1 MDDRERLRALMEEAG
16 VCKEQIDRT
25 ITQLHD
31 DMAGMI
37 AAWVEMWERLKA
49 FVNVSLADTLQSI
62 TDAISGLSYDVQPKK
77 KHPRPPRYAGPKNK
91 GRLWTM
97 APQKVAR
104 SNCRRYR
111 R

>member
-1 MDDRERLRALMEEAG
+1 MNDQELQVQEQLDEIIALLRDAAASIQAAAAVFAEMLNVFINDKLRETLQEIVDAM
-16 VCKEQIDRT
+16 
-25 ITQLHD
+25 
-31 DMAGMI
+31 
-37 AAWVEMWERLKA
+37 AAWNMTC
-49 FVNVSLADTLQSI
+49 N
-62 TDAISGLSYDVQPKK
+62 PKK

-97 APQKVAR
+97 APQRVAR